1 MRPPTRPM
9 RALPIQLLQACD
21 RARQRG
27 VPFTASSDPRHPIMR
42 QLEQM
47 GAVRGT
53 RRGGK
58 TFWTITTDGD
68 TMLANA
74 RAQAARA
81 LAETVRH
88 AREAT

>member
-1 MRPPTRPM
+1 
-9 RALPIQLLQACD
+9 
-21 RARQRG
+21 
-27 VPFTASSDPRHPIMR
+27 MR